1 MFKATRRARGLVFTT
16 RKFDGG
22 LRDVSALKVQL
33 RCRRFAPSIRA
44 KPLICQ
50 QDLSATAF

>member
-1 MFKATRRARGLVFTT
+1 MFKATRRARGLVFMT